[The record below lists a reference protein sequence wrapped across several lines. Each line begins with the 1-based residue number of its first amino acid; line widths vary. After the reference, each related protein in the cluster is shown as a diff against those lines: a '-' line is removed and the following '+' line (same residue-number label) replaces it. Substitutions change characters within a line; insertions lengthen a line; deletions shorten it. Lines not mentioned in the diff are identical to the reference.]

1 MESVVLLSEWFV
13 FKKFTHLNVH
23 IISAIQTL
31 KKLVII
37 KRFTRIDW
45 FVISCYVQEHW
56 ASVLIA
62 AVMLSVV
69 DTYVIF
75 LQNIITL
82 QCIVELHTTFV
93 VTILLSGSGMSDY
106 TMSKKMRLN
115 SCP

>member
-1 MESVVLLSEWFV
+1 
-13 FKKFTHLNVH
+13 
-23 IISAIQTL
+23 
-31 KKLVII
+31 
-37 KRFTRIDW
+37 
-45 FVISCYVQEHW
+45 
-56 ASVLIA
+56 
-62 AVMLSVV
+62 MLSVV

-106 TMSKKMRLN
+106 TMSQKMRLN